1 MKCVL
6 YNCNCIRERFQD
18 EALSK
23 SCHCQN
29 WLSISEPLNTV
40 AVAGGILKFEL
51 NAGSIDVVVIFSP
64 DDMLLK

>member
-1 MKCVL
+1 MPQCSL
-6 YNCNCIRERFQD
+6 SREAEGQLD
-18 EALSK
+18 YALSK